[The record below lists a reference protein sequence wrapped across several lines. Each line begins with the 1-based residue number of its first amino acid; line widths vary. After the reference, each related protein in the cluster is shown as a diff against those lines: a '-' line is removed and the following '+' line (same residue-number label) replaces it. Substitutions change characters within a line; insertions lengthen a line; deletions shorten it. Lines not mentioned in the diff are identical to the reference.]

1 MYVVGIPESGICS
14 VGILSG
20 WEFGEVAT
28 GTTFQCKSLVHI
40 VHGSDEYGHQDGLLQ
55 WCQPAQHEET
65 DEHCSNH
72 R

>member
-1 MYVVGIPESGICS
+1 MFVVGIPEPGICS

-20 WEFGEVAT
+20 REFGEVAT

-55 WCQPAQHEET
+55 
-65 DEHCSNH
+65 
-72 R
+72 